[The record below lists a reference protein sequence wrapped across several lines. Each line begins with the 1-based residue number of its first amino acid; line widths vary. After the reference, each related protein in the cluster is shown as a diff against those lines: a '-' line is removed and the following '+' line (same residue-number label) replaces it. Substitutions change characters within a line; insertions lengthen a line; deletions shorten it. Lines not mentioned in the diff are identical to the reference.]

1 MKNIKIIKPLLVYII
16 IALLSQTANSQNN
29 ILGKVIGE
37 DGKALP
43 YANALL
49 LISINNELMK
59 GAVTS
64 ENGDFILKNIP
75 EGEYIL
81 QVSMVG
87 FATATSEPFIFEG
100 IAPLQLP
107 VMKLSETLALAE
119 VEIKADKPLY
129 VQKIDRMVINVSSSI
144 LSAGTTA
151 LEVLERSPGVLVN
164 RQDNSISIVGKE
176 GVEVMMNGK
185 LSYMPTSTLVQLLDG
200 MSSDNIESIELITTP
215 PANFDAEGNAGYI
228 NIVLKKNL
236 DAGLNGSYSLSGGIG
251 NGTTTS
257 DNINFNY
264 RKNKINLFGSYSFSR
279 RAQGQLFKQS
289 RSFMNSDDIPTE
301 ISTISDRD
309 PTERNHNLRFGLDY
323 QATEKTIFGILIAA
337 FDNKWSME
345 AFNTSNQTE
354 NGISTSYIE
363 IVNTEINSLKNF
375 RSNINMR
382 HEFKKEGFVN
392 IDVDYLYFDN
402 KNPVNYINN
411 YFDGNNNFLEQELT
425 NSDKVTP
432 MKVIVGNADYSNQ
445 MNDKL
450 KFETGFKTAFLS
462 FGNDVSVETFDG
474 DIFIQDPT
482 LTSNSDLDERILAA
496 YSSIGYAI
504 DNKTDIK
511 FGLRYEHTNSNLI
524 SDTEGALVDR
534 SYGELFPTAYIS
546 HKINDTLSFGV
557 SYSRRIT
564 RPTLRDM
571 APFVIFLDPTTLFA
585 GNPAVQ
591 PALSDNFAF
600 TTNYRSLLL
609 KFEYSIEK
617 GTIARFTPKIDEAT
631 NRLSYQADNLDKT
644 NVFSITLGMPIKVA
658 HWWNMQN
665 NFTFLETK
673 VEDIGEGFIFS
684 SQQSTFTA
692 TTSHTFNLTKNLTSE
707 LGANYFGPQQ
717 FGYGKTKGLF
727 FMNIG
732 FQYKF
737 SDKWGTLKFN
747 LSDIWDSRVFKA
759 TSFVPEQN
767 LNTDGSYDFSNR
779 TFSLTYTRNFG
790 DNKVKSSRNRKTG
803 AEDEINRVN

>member
-1 MKNIKIIKPLLVYII
+1 MKILKPLLVYII
-16 IALLSQTANSQNN
+16 IALFSQTAISQNN
-29 ILGKVIGE
+29 IFGKAVDE

-64 ENGDFILKNIP
+64 ENGDFMLKNIP
-75 EGEYIL
+75 KGQYIL

-87 FATATSEPFIFEG
+87 FATKSTEPFYFEG
-100 IAPLQLP
+100 NEPLHLP

-129 VQKIDRMVINVSSSI
+129 VQKIDRMVINVASSI
-144 LSAGTTA
+144 LSGGSTA
-151 LEVLERSPGVLVN
+151 LEVLERSPGVMVN
-164 RQDNSISIVGKE
+164 RQDNTISLVGKD
-176 GVEVMMNGK
+176 GVVVMINGK
-185 LSYMPTSTLVQLLDG
+185 ISYMPTSSFVQLLEG

-228 NIVLKKNL
+228 NIVLKKNI
-236 DAGLNGSYSLSGGIG
+236 DSGFNGSYSFSGGLG
-251 NGTTTS
+251 NGTITS
-257 DNINFNY
+257 ENINFNY

-279 RAQGQLFKQS
+279 RNQGQLFKQS
-289 RSFMNSDDIPTE
+289 RSFINSEAMSTE
-301 ISTISDRD
+301 IATISDRD
-309 PTERNHNLRFGLDY
+309 PIERNHNLRFGLDY
-323 QATEKTIFGILIAA
+323 QATEKTIFGILVAA
-337 FDNKWSME
+337 FDNKWSMD
-345 AFNTSNQTE
+345 AFNTSKETE
-354 NGISTSYIE
+354 NGLPISYIE
-363 IVNTEINSLKNF
+363 IINTEINSLKNF

-382 HEFKKEGFVN
+382 HEFKKDGYVN

-411 YFDGNNNFLEQELT
+411 YFDGNYNFLEEELT

-445 MNDKL
+445 INDKF
-450 KFETGFKTAFLS
+450 KIETGLKSAFLS
-462 FGNDVSVETFDG
+462 FGNDVTVETFDG
-474 DIFIQDPT
+474 ERFIQDPA
-482 LTSNSDLDERILAA
+482 LTSNSDLDERIMAA
-496 YSSIGYAI
+496 YTSIGYAI
-504 DNKTDIK
+504 NNKTDIK
-511 FGLRYEHTNSNLI
+511 LGLRYEHTNSNLL
-524 SDTEGALVDR
+524 SDTEGTLVDR

-571 APFVIFLDPTTLFA
+571 APFVIFLDPTTLFS

-591 PALSDNFAF
+591 PALSDNIAF

-609 KFEYSIEK
+609 KVEYAIEK

-631 NRLSYQADNLDKT
+631 NRLSYQAENLDKT
-644 NVFSITLGMPIKVA
+644 NIFSVTLGLPITIA
-658 HWWNMQN
+658 NWWKMQN
-665 NFTFLETK
+665 NFTYLETK
-673 VEDIGEGFIFS
+673 VEDKGEGFIFS

-692 TTSHTFNLTKNLTSE
+692 TTSQSLTLAKDLTSE
-707 LGANYFGPQQ
+707 ISANYFGPQQ
-717 FGYGKTKGLF
+717 FGYGKTKALF

-747 LSDIWDSRVFKA
+747 MSDIWDSRVFKA
-759 TSFVPEQN
+759 TAFVPEQN

-779 TFSLTYTRNFG
+779 TFTLTYTRNFG
-790 DNKVKSSRNRKTG
+790 NKKVKSSRDRKTG